1 MMLYYVPRT
10 KGFTR
15 PWVSVRNAI
24 ASLSKAGAI
33 VPEQIA
39 GVLWYR
45 LPRVKRTK
53 LDEARDRNVPVY
65 TAWDE
70 CLGRGGAHAEE
81 LWRVAFR
88 NSGWVVPV
96 KATLVPCPDPTKATH
111 AEDHE
116 IDVFASLPPEYSVA
130 CEVKNGP
137 GEGWVGPDV
146 VADFKLTKAQLNI
159 RHHFEAM
166 DSLGMTPML
175 AAPFVDPSFY
185 PFQAR
190 HSGVHVKY
198 LYHVFHPSDA
208 DVAQS
213 VKDVFRIGHIWAS
226 DDPPANFGKFIARLP
241 AVIDRIRSAGRPWEE
256 SPEEASAHPDEPE
269 YPDRLDEW

>member
-1 MMLYYVPRT
+1 VPRT

-15 PWVSVRNAI
+15 PWVSVRNAV
-24 ASLSKAGAI
+24 ASLSNTGGI
-33 VPEQIA
+33 VPEEID
-39 GVLWYR
+39 GIVWYH
-45 LPRVKRTK
+45 LPRVKRAK

-65 TAWDE
+65 TAWAD
-70 CLGRGGAHAEE
+70 CLGRAGAHAEE

-88 NSGWVVPV
+88 NAGWVVPV
-96 KATLVPCPDPTKATH
+96 KATLVPCPEPTNATH
-111 AEDHE
+111 TADHE
-116 IDVFASLPPEYSVA
+116 IDVLATLPAQYAVA

-146 VADFKLTKAQLNI
+146 VRDYKLTRAQKNV

-166 DSLGMTPML
+166 ASLHMTPML

-190 HSGVHVKY
+190 HDGVHAKY

-208 DVAQS
+208 DTAQA
-213 VKDVFRIGHIWAS
+213 VKDAFRIGHVWS
-226 DDPPANFGKFIARLP
+226 SENPPANFGGFVDRLP
-241 AVIDRIRSAGRPWEE
+241 GVIDKILSAGHPWEE
-256 SPEEASAHPDEPE
+256 LPEPPEFPDEPDEAE